1 MRSELERLAV
11 RVVDATAEHIEEIS
25 AIYAAAVATSHAT
38 FDTEPPGVDHWAAV
52 VADTDPER
60 GHHLLVAIAAGGAVA
75 GYAKSSAFM
84 VKLAYNT
91 TCETSIYIGES
102 ARGAGVG
109 TALYGELLER
119 LDRSPLRLAVAGL
132 AQPNPA
138 STALHLAF
146 GFRPVGTFSEVG
158 VKFGRPWDVT
168 WYQRPLV

>member
-1 MRSELERLAV
+1 MASERERRAV
-11 RVVDATAEHIEEIS
+11 RVFEAAAEHIEAIT

-38 FDTEPPGVDHWAAV
+38 FDIEPPGVDHWAAV
-52 VADTDPER
+52 IADSEPEL
-60 GHHLLVAIAAGGAVA
+60 GHHLLVAVFESGAVA
-75 GYAKSSAFM
+75 GYAKSGTFIA
-84 VKLAYNT
+84 KCAYDT
-91 TCETSIYIGES
+91 TCETSIYIAED

-109 TALYGELLER
+109 TVLYGELFER

-146 GFRPVGTFSEVG
+146 GFRPVGTFSGVG